1 MGEKMMVLFWGKK
14 DKFSELLLQMSDNL
28 QSATTFFLAQD
39 ISSNQGL
46 QLLFKTIKEYEVN
59 GDRYVET
66 ITKELS
72 HTYITSIEREDLLQL
87 AVYLDDVLDGMEH
100 TAGLLEMYS
109 VTMTTEH
116 MKKFAQKIHD
126 CSIEISSAI
135 NLLSR
140 KKLLSITPYSLKIK
154 ELESDTNNL
163 LRMSIKNLFAT
174 MKDPIM
180 IIQYKEIYESLE
192 DIVNDCCKVSKTLDT
207 IIMKNA

>member
-1 MGEKMMVLFWGKK
+1 MVFFRGKK
-14 DKFSELLLQMSDNL
+14 DKFSELLLKMTDNI

-46 QLLFKTIKEYEVN
+46 QLLLKTIKEYEVN

-109 VTMTTEH
+109 VTKSTEH

-180 IIQYKEIYESLE
+180 IFQYKEIYESLE
-192 DIVNDCCKVSKTLDT
+192 GIVNDCCKVAKTLDT

>member
-1 MGEKMMVLFWGKK
+1 MFFSRGKK
-14 DKFSELLLQMSDNL
+14 DKFSSLLLQMTDNL

-46 QLLFKTIKEYEVN
+46 QLLLKTIKEYEVN
-59 GDRYVET
+59 GDKYVET

-109 VTMTTEH
+109 VTKTTEH
-116 MKKFAQKIHD
+116 MKKFSQKIHD
-126 CSIEISSAI
+126 CSIEISSAV

-192 DIVNDCCKVSKTLDT
+192 DIVNDCCKFAKTLDT